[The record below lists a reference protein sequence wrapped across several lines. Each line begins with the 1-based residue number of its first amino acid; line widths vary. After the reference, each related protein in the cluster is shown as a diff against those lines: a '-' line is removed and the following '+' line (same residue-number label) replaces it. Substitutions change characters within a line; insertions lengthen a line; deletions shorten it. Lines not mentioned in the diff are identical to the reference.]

1 MQTTQSISE
10 SQLDDVLASVFASGD
25 PVVKEA
31 YSDFDASTK
40 VFPTLESLR
49 EDFHYTPGQKRKF
62 FYYAIYY
69 PAANGLV
76 VEKRIELKPGAVKNH
91 THRFCQEG
99 WGLVFLQITSKHPG
113 AVECR
118 VAVNS
123 EKRANKWADTID
135 RFGDPDAWDWDVIK
149 LHAGRLTRLLRKLG
163 KQRAEQAEQAA
174 AGQPAT
180 RSESK

>member
-1 MQTTQSISE
+1 MQTTQTISE
-10 SQLDDVLASVFASGD
+10 SQLDDVLASIFDSGD

-31 YSDFDASTK
+31 YSDFDAPTNT
-40 VFPTLESLR
+40 FPTLEALR
-49 EDFHYTPGQKRKF
+49 NDIDYTPGQKRKF
-62 FYYAIYY
+62 FYYSIYY
-69 PAANGLV
+69 PAARGSVL
-76 VEKRIELKPGAVKNH
+76 EKRIELKPGAVKNH

-99 WGLVFLQITSKHPG
+99 WGLVFLQITFDHPG
-113 AVECR
+113 TVECR

-123 EKRANKWADTID
+123 EKRANNWSDTID
-135 RFGDPDAWDWDVIK
+135 RFGDLDAWDWDVIK

-163 KQRAEQAEQAA
+163 KQEAEQNG

>member
-1 MQTTQSISE
+1 MQTTQAISE
-10 SQLDDVLASVFASGD
+10 SQLDDVLTSIFASGH

-40 VFPTLESLR
+40 VFPTLESLQ
-49 EDFHYTPGQKRKF
+49 EHIDYTSGQKRKF

-99 WGLVFLQITSKHPG
+99 WGLVFLQITFEHPG

-118 VAVNS
+118 LAVNS
-123 EKRANKWADTID
+123 EKRANNWADTTD
-135 RFGDPDAWDWDVIK
+135 RLGDPDSWNWEVIK

-163 KQRAEQAEQAA
+163 KQQAEQVSGGNG
-174 AGQPAT
+174 GQ
-180 RSESK
+180 RR